1 MPTETT
7 RLFKKARSL
16 KKLFA
21 PLFLTALA
29 LAISACD
36 KNPVAETKPALA
48 KVSTEVIA
56 TAPLSVSNELSGRVV
71 APRVA
76 QVSARVAGVVLKRAF
91 TEGSEVKQGDVLFL
105 IDPAPFKADL
115 DSAQAALR
123 KSEAVA
129 LQAKLQDQRYAELI
143 EINAISRQDHD
154 NARAA
159 AQQANADVAAN
170 QAAVQRAK
178 LNLGY
183 ATVTAPI
190 SGRIGRALVTE
201 GALVGQGEVTPLA
214 RIQQLNPIHVD
225 LTQSTRDLDNLREAF
240 RAGELQQ
247 VGKQQAKAT
256 LIRDNGSLY
265 PLPGKLLF
273 TDVTVDPS
281 TGQIILR
288 SEFPNPDYDLLP
300 GSFVR
305 VRLEQAVN
313 KEGIS
318 VPQRAVLR
326 DSAGV
331 AQVLLIDAYNRVQL
345 QSVQLG
351 SAHNDRWAVTSGL
364 KAGDRIVT
372 EGLQHARPGEQ
383 VQIDDPTL
391 PLAHSTDQ

>member
-1 MPTETT
+1 M
-7 RLFKKARSL
+7 

-21 PLFLTALA
+21 PLCLSALA
-29 LAISACD
+29 LALTACD
-36 KNPVAETKPALA
+36 KSPVAQTQAPLA
-48 KVSTEVIA
+48 KVRTEVVA
-56 TAPLSVSNELSGRVV
+56 TAPLSINNELSGRVV

-76 QVSARVAGVVLKRAF
+76 QVSARVAGVVLKRVYS
-91 TEGSEVKQGDVLFL
+91 EGAEVKQGDVLFL

-115 DSAQAALR
+115 DSAQAALS
-123 KSEAVA
+123 KSKAIA
-129 LQAKLQDQRYAELI
+129 QQSKLQEQRYAELI
-143 EINAISRQDHD
+143 GINAISRQDYD
-154 NARAA
+154 NAQAQ
-159 AQQANADVAAN
+159 AQQSNADVAAN
-170 QAAVQRAK
+170 QAAVQRAR

-225 LTQSTRDLDNLREAF
+225 LTQSTRDLDNLRAAF

-247 VGKQQAKAT
+247 IGNNQAKAT

-273 TDVTVDPS
+273 TDVSVDPS

-313 KEGIS
+313 KEAIT
-318 VPQRAVLR
+318 VPQRAILR
-326 DSAGV
+326 DGAGV
-331 AQVLLIDAYNRVQL
+331 AQVLLLDAENKVKL
-345 QSVQLG
+345 QPVQLG
-351 SAHNDRWAVTSGL
+351 GVQNDRWIVNDGL
-364 KAGDRIVT
+364 KPGDQIVI

-383 VQIDDPTL
+383 VHIDNPTL

>member
-1 MPTETT
+1 M
-7 RLFKKARSL
+7 

-21 PLFLTALA
+21 PLCLSALA
-29 LAISACD
+29 LALTACD
-36 KNPVAETKPALA
+36 KSPAAQTPAPLA
-48 KVSTEVIA
+48 KVRTEVVA
-56 TAPLSVSNELSGRVV
+56 TAPLSINNELSGRVV

-76 QVSARVAGVVLKRAF
+76 QVSARVAGVVLKRVYS
-91 TEGSEVKQGDVLFL
+91 EGAEVKQGDVLFL

-115 DSAQAALR
+115 DSAQAALN
-123 KSEAVA
+123 KSRAIA
-129 LQAKLQDQRYAELI
+129 QQAKLQEQRYADLI
-143 EINAISRQDHD
+143 GINAISRQDYD
-154 NARAA
+154 NAQAQ
-159 AQQANADVAAN
+159 AQQTNADVAAN

-201 GALVGQGEVTPLA
+201 GALVGQGEVTPMA

-225 LTQSTRDLDNLREAF
+225 LTQSTRDVDNLRAAF

-247 VGKQQAKAT
+247 IGNNQARAT

-273 TDVTVDPS
+273 TDVSVEPS

-288 SEFPNPDYDLLP
+288 SEFPNPDHDLLP

-313 KEGIS
+313 KEAIT
-318 VPQRAVLR
+318 VPQRAILR

-331 AQVLLIDAYNRVQL
+331 AQVLLLDAENRVKQ
-345 QSVQLG
+345 QPVQLG
-351 SAHNDRWAVTSGL
+351 GVQNDRWIVNEGL
-364 KAGDRIVT
+364 KPGDQIVIQ
-372 EGLQHARPGEQ
+372 GLQHARVGEQ
-383 VQIDDPTL
+383 VHIDNPTL

>member
-1 MPTETT
+1 M
-7 RLFKKARSL
+7 

-21 PLFLTALA
+21 PLCLSALA
-29 LAISACD
+29 LTLSACD
-36 KNPVAETKPALA
+36 KSPVAETKAPLA
-48 KVSTEVIA
+48 KVRTEVIA
-56 TAPLSVSNELSGRVV
+56 TAPLSINNELSGRVV

-76 QVSARVAGVVLKRAF
+76 QVSARVAGVVLKRMY
-91 TEGSEVKQGDVLFL
+91 TEGSEVKQGEVLFL

-115 DSAQAALR
+115 DSAQAALS
-123 KSEAVA
+123 KSRA
-129 LQAKLQDQRYAELI
+129 LAMQAKLQDQRYSELV
-143 EINAISRQDHD
+143 ESNAISRQDYD
-154 NARAA
+154 NARAQ
-159 AQQANADVAAN
+159 AQQADADVAAN
-170 QAAVQRAK
+170 QAAVRRAQ

-225 LTQSTRDLDNLREAF
+225 LTQSTRDLDNLRESF

-247 VGKQQAKAT
+247 VGKNQARAT

-273 TDVTVDPS
+273 TDVSVDPS

-313 KEGIS
+313 KEAIS
-318 VPQRAVLR
+318 VPQRAILR

-331 AQVLLIDAYNRVQL
+331 AQVLLLDADNRVKQ
-345 QSVQLG
+345 QPVQLG
-351 SAHNDRWAVTSGL
+351 SVQNDRWIVNAGL
-364 KAGDRIVT
+364 KAGDRIVI
-372 EGLQHARPGEQ
+372 EGLQHARAGEQ
-383 VQIDDPTL
+383 VQIDDPKL
-391 PLAHSTDQ
+391 PLAHSTDR

>member
-1 MPTETT
+1 M
-7 RLFKKARSL
+7 

-21 PLFLTALA
+21 PLCLSALA
-29 LAISACD
+29 LALTACD
-36 KNPVAETKPALA
+36 KSPVAQTQAPLA
-48 KVSTEVIA
+48 KVRTEVVA
-56 TAPLSVSNELSGRVV
+56 TAPLSINNELSGRVV

-76 QVSARVAGVVLKRAF
+76 QVSARVAGVVLKRVYS
-91 TEGSEVKQGDVLFL
+91 EGAEVKQGDVLFL

-115 DSAQAALR
+115 DSAQAALS
-123 KSEAVA
+123 KSKAIA
-129 LQAKLQDQRYAELI
+129 QQSKLQEQRYAELI
-143 EINAISRQDHD
+143 GINAISRQDYD
-154 NARAA
+154 NAQAQ
-159 AQQANADVAAN
+159 AQQSNADVAAN
-170 QAAVQRAK
+170 QAAVQRAR

-225 LTQSTRDLDNLREAF
+225 LTQSTRDLDNLRAAF

-247 VGKQQAKAT
+247 IGNNQAKAT

-273 TDVTVDPS
+273 TDVSVDPS

-313 KEGIS
+313 KEAIT
-318 VPQRAVLR
+318 VPQRAILR
-326 DSAGV
+326 DGAGV
-331 AQVLLIDAYNRVQL
+331 AQVLLLDAENKVKL
-345 QSVQLG
+345 QPVQLG
-351 SAHNDRWAVTSGL
+351 GVQNDRWIVNEGL
-364 KAGDRIVT
+364 KPGDQIVI

-383 VQIDDPTL
+383 VHIDNPTL

>member
-1 MPTETT
+1 M
-7 RLFKKARSL
+7 LN
-16 KKLFA
+16 KLFA
-21 PLFLTALA
+21 PLCLSALA
-29 LAISACD
+29 FALTACD
-36 KNPVAETKPALA
+36 KSPVAQTKEPLA
-48 KVSTEVIA
+48 KVRTEIVA
-56 TAPLSVSNELSGRVV
+56 TTPLSINNELSGRVV

-76 QVSARVAGVVLKRAF
+76 QVSARVAGVILKRVY
-91 TEGSEVKQGDVLFL
+91 TEGAEVKQGDVLFL

-115 DSAQAALR
+115 DSAQAALT
-123 KSEAVA
+123 KSRAIA
-129 LQAKLQDQRYAELI
+129 QQSKLQEQRYAELVS
-143 EINAISRQDHD
+143 INAISQQDYD
-154 NARAA
+154 NAQ
-159 AQQANADVAAN
+159 AQTLQGNADVAAN

-225 LTQSTRDLDNLREAF
+225 LTQSTRDVDNLRAAF

-247 VGKQQAKAT
+247 VGNRQAKAI

-273 TDVTVDPS
+273 TDVSVDPS

-313 KEGIS
+313 KEAIT
-318 VPQRAVLR
+318 VPQRAILR

-331 AQVLLIDAYNRVQL
+331 AQVLLLDDEHKVKQQPVLLGGVQ
-345 QSVQLG
+345 
-351 SAHNDRWAVTSGL
+351 NDRWIVNEGL
-364 KAGDRIVT
+364 KPGDQIVI

-383 VQIDDPTL
+383 VLIDNPTL

>member
-1 MPTETT
+1 M
-7 RLFKKARSL
+7 

-21 PLFLTALA
+21 PLCLSSLALA
-29 LAISACD
+29 LTACD
-36 KNPVAETKPALA
+36 KSPAAQTPAPLA
-48 KVSTEVIA
+48 KVRTEVVA
-56 TAPLSVSNELSGRVV
+56 TAPLSINNELSGRVV

-76 QVSARVAGVVLKRAF
+76 QVSARVAGVVLKRVYS
-91 TEGSEVKQGDVLFL
+91 EGAEVKQGDVLFL

-115 DSAQAALR
+115 DSAQAALN
-123 KSEAVA
+123 KSRAIA
-129 LQAKLQDQRYAELI
+129 QQAKLQEQRYADLI
-143 EINAISRQDHD
+143 GINAISRQDYD
-154 NARAA
+154 NAQAQ
-159 AQQANADVAAN
+159 AQQTNADVAAN

-201 GALVGQGEVTPLA
+201 GALVGQGEVTPMA

-225 LTQSTRDLDNLREAF
+225 LTQSTRDVDNLRAAF

-247 VGKQQAKAT
+247 IGNNQARAT

-273 TDVTVDPS
+273 TDVSVEPS

-288 SEFPNPDYDLLP
+288 SEFPNPDHDLLP

-313 KEGIS
+313 KEAIT
-318 VPQRAVLR
+318 VPQRAILR

-331 AQVLLIDAYNRVQL
+331 AQVLLLDAENRVKQ
-345 QSVQLG
+345 QPVQLG
-351 SAHNDRWAVTSGL
+351 GVQNDRWIVNEGL
-364 KAGDRIVT
+364 KPGDQIVIQ
-372 EGLQHARPGEQ
+372 GLQHARVGEQ
-383 VQIDDPTL
+383 VHIDNPTL

>member
-1 MPTETT
+1 M
-7 RLFKKARSL
+7 

-36 KNPVAETKPALA
+36 KSPVAETRPHLA
-48 KVSTEVIA
+48 KVRSEVIA
-56 TAPLSVSNELSGRVV
+56 TAPLSVNNELSGRVV

-76 QVSARVAGVVLKRAF
+76 QVSARVAGVVLKRVYI
-91 TEGSEVKQGDVLFL
+91 EGSEVKQGDVLFL
-105 IDPAPFKADL
+105 IDPAPFQADL

-143 EINAISRQDHD
+143 GINAISRQDHD

-170 QAAVQRAK
+170 KAAVQRAK

-201 GALVGQGEVTPLA
+201 GALVGQGEVTPMA

-247 VGKQQAKAT
+247 VGKQQARAT

-318 VPQRAVLR
+318 VPQRAILR
-326 DSAGV
+326 DSAGI
-331 AQVLLIDAYNRVQL
+331 AQVLLIDADNRVQL
-345 QSVQLG
+345 QPVQLG
-351 SAHNDRWAVTSGL
+351 GAQNDRWAVTSGL

-391 PLAHSTDQ
+391 PLAHSTDR